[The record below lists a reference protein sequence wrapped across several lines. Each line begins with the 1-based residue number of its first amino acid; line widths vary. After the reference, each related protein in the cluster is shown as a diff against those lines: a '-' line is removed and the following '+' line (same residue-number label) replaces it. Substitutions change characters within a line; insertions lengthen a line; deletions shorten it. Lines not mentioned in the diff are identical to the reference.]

1 MEPIPVR
8 LPLELIEQ
16 ILITA
21 FLADQWT
28 GAPDRFTR
36 VAPGLTHLQAVIF
49 KHSPSLYFSSALE
62 KGNLPL
68 LNGLARHRDPAKLY
82 YSAYSTSVIARE
94 GRIDLL
100 NWLHRDSGLKMVYE
114 DRTLDMAS
122 ANGHVAVLQW
132 FRESGLAMLYSASA
146 IDGAAREGRI
156 DVLDWWR
163 SSGLELKYSNDAM
176 GDAAARGRID
186 VLQWF
191 LDSGLE
197 LEASKVAQKA
207 ADHNQLDVLRWCKA
221 NGIPVDHESIN
232 LASPCGNDALECL
245 QLLVREFP
253 AEMRAKDWS
262 EGIVAAVNSDR
273 VEVLDW
279 IAKSVVPVDHPAWS
293 AKADGTP
300 RRLVDVASKQNS
312 VGVLAWLV
320 ANLPAAALEYTEASL
335 DDAESYTYDD
345 PIIAR
350 LEWWKQSGLPLKY
363 TAEAMDKATA
373 CGWDGVLRWWRD
385 SGLELKYSGAG
396 VAEAVH
402 RGRAGVLEFWNGSGL
417 PRWGRPEDMV
427 RTSDEELS
435 DTCLFAMQNLAYQLS
450 DDVEE

>member
-1 MEPIPVR
+1 MELALPR
-8 LPLELIEQ
+8 LPLEVIEQ
-16 ILITA
+16 ILIMAFWVDKWTA
-21 FLADQWT
+21 VPA
-28 GAPDRFTR
+28 RYTR
-36 VAPGLTHLQAVIF
+36 VAPGLHRLRAFVF
-49 KHSPSLYFSSALE
+49 KHSMPLSLSMAMG
-62 KGNLPL
+62 KRNLPL
-68 LNGLARHRDPAKLY
+68 LRGLVRYRDPMQLNCSCFDISLA
-82 YSAYSTSVIARE
+82 ARD
-94 GRIDLL
+94 GRVDILEWWRGSGVRL
-100 NWLHRDSGLKMVYE
+100 NYDERVLE
-114 DRTLDMAS
+114 EAS
-122 ANGHVAVLQW
+122 AHGRVAVLQW
-132 FRESGLAMLYSASA
+132 WRDSGLEMQYTERAVDRASHERQMA
-146 IDGAAREGRI
+146 
-156 DVLDWWR
+156 VLDWWR
-163 SSGLELKYSNDAM
+163 NSGLEFRCSDDAM
-176 GDAAARGRID
+176 GNPAAWGRID

-191 LDSGLE
+191 VDAGL
-197 LEASKVAQKA
+197 AHKAGSVVQKA
-207 ADHNQLDVLRWCKA
+207 ADHKQLDVLTWCKA
-221 NGIPVDHESIN
+221 NGISFDPTIIS
-232 LASPCGNDALECL
+232 LQYPCSNNALECL